1 MNHSTVNRRFENTG
15 RFPFLG
21 GLTIFRFDYFFAK
34 NIFLFSFPLLS
45 FFHRKQ
51 HSFTLAPCLSP
62 SKTKIIH
69 MSIPLSTT
77 TTTTS
82 VAIAPFPAQQQW
94 GNQLPPPPPLPSN
107 LILRTSLQDLYLNPF
122 GIVNRHSTLSTL
134 IDAAYPRNRCFTCDS
149 TFTSRSE
156 TDQHLQTHHH
166 TKGYLCL
173 YPHCDQVF
181 RSRGVLRFHIAS
193 CHVVVNEQVSKTDP
207 LYLLYAPSDPT
218 ATLSSA
224 TDNGNTMVPKKRK
237 YERRRKAWNPMSKS
251 SLPGQTNFALTP
263 GGAYMHT
270 DPSSAPAVPAKR
282 RGRPP
287 KNSIIMD
294 AVKAKI
300 IPPHTTIAT
309 EPASVPTLP
318 ISTPVAP
325 PPLPTPASTPVSAPP
340 VIAPPPPPPPLV
352 ASSPPPPPKVF
363 RLVQQVIPSHA
374 VSSSS
379 PSSTLKG
386 RANLSL
392 QSKTLLAEKYNPLR
406 CPSCHLGFK
415 RKTNVVK
422 HLTAVHYGEEC
433 FQCIYPTC
441 DHPKRFSTREGLV
454 YHILRMHDNVD
465 HSGDS

>member
-1 MNHSTVNRRFENTG
+1 MFAPPSTTA
-15 RFPFLG
+15 
-21 GLTIFRFDYFFAK
+21 T
-34 NIFLFSFPLLS
+34 
-45 FFHRKQ
+45 
-51 HSFTLAPCLSP
+51 
-62 SKTKIIH
+62 
-69 MSIPLSTT
+69 STT

-82 VAIAPFPAQQQW
+82 TSTSVAIAPLPPAEQQW
-94 GNQLPPPPPLPSN
+94 GTPLPPSPPLPIN
-107 LILRTSLQDLYLNPF
+107 LILRTSLQDYYLNPF
-122 GIVNRHSTLSTL
+122 GIVNRHATLSTL

-156 TDQHLQTHHH
+156 TDQHLQTYHH

-193 CHVVVNEQVSKTDP
+193 CHIVVNEKVSKTDP
-207 LYLLYAPSDPT
+207 LYLWYAPSDPV
-218 ATLSSA
+218 ATFSSSIDA
-224 TDNGNTMVPKKRK
+224 NNTVVPKKRK
-237 YERRRKAWNPMSKS
+237 YERRRKAWNPMNKT

-263 GGAYMHT
+263 DGVNMQP
-270 DPSSAPAVPAKR
+270 DPALSPATAVPAKR
-282 RGRPP
+282 R
-287 KNSIIMD
+287 
-294 AVKAKI
+294 
-300 IPPHTTIAT
+300 
-309 EPASVPTLP
+309 
-318 ISTPVAP
+318 
-325 PPLPTPASTPVSAPP
+325 APP
-340 VIAPPPPPPPLV
+340 VTAPPPPPPPLV
-352 ASSPPPPPKVF
+352 ASPPPPKVF
-363 RLVQQVIPSHA
+363 RMVQQVIPNHT

-422 HLTAVHYGEEC
+422 HLTAMHYGEEC
-433 FQCIYPTC
+433 FQCVYPNC

-465 HSGDS
+465 NSGDS